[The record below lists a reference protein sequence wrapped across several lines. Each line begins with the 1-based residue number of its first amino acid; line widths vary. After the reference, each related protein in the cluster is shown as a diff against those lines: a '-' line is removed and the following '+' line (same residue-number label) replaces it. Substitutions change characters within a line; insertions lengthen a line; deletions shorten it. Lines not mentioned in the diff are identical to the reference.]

1 MAEICFV
8 VPLIFGEPEHWGV
21 GAGKLREAEQVCR
34 PCFAD
39 IIDTGDAEP
48 YMPVFFRENE
58 MVIIMVS
65 VEEEA
70 VVGQEPE
77 PPRQL

>member
-8 VPLIFGEPEHWGV
+8 VPLVFGEPEHWDV
-21 GAGKLREAEQVCR
+21 GAGKLGKAEQVGC

-39 IIDTGDAEP
+39 IIDAGDAEP
-48 YMPVFFRENE
+48 YMPVFFREKE
-58 MVIIMVS
+58 VVIIMVS